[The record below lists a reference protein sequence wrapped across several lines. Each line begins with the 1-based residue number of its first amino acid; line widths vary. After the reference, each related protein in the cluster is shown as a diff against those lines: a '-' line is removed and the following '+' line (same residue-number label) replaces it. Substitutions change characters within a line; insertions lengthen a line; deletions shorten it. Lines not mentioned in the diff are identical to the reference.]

1 MNAGA
6 HLLGSPKSSRVVVE
20 SAGSEAAPGCGAA
33 ALRRRRCATPARLR
47 WPLRRALA
55 LLPALVVL
63 LACDPYVKGNGVLRE
78 ETRQVGA
85 FEGLRVEDG
94 IQADVTAGIETQRVA
109 VSGDENLL
117 EHVQTSVRTDAAHGQ
132 VLEVRT
138 TLSSFDSTHP
148 IRVVVSVPVLRFLA
162 ATDACYATIAGAAAE
177 TMSID
182 AADGADVRL
191 AGPGGVQLSARLTG
205 GQRGGAH
212 LDARDY
218 DVEDATVELSGGAR
232 AELHVDERVSGT
244 VSGAGS
250 ALENLGA
257 GACEVVATDGATVS
271 CTPGAG

>member
-6 HLLGSPKSSRVVVE
+6 HLLGSPQFSRAAVE
-20 SAGSEAAPGCGAA
+20 SADLEATPGRGAG
-33 ALRRRRCATPARLR
+33 ALRRSSRATPGRLSFPVHR
-47 WPLRRALA
+47 GLA

-78 ETRQVGA
+78 ETRHVGT
-85 FEGLRVEDG
+85 FDGLRVEDG
-94 IQADVTAGIETQRVA
+94 IQAEVTAGAETQRVA

-148 IRVVVSVPVLRFLA
+148 MRVVVSVPVLRFLA
-162 ATDACYATIAGAAAE
+162 ATDACYATIAGASGEIIA
-177 TMSID
+177 ID

-191 AGPGGVQLSARLTG
+191 AGPGGAQLSVRLTG

-212 LDARDY
+212 LDARAY
-218 DVEDATVELSGGAR
+218 RVEDATVELSGGGR
-232 AELHVDERVSGT
+232 AEVDVDERVSGT

-250 ALENLGA
+250 ALENVGG
-257 GACEVVATDGATVS
+257 GACDVTVADGATVS
-271 CTPGAG
+271 CNPSS